1 MGSFQDKADLD
12 AAAHTTR
19 DVMAFRL
26 GLPDHDAALSGSQ
39 ETEGTLGTHNDTGH
53 EHQQEAAVGFAMGE
67 DGLNGSVKIFYLV
80 HPSPRLTTSLI
91 SW

>member
-39 ETEGTLGTHNDTGH
+39 ETEGTLGTHNVI
-53 EHQQEAAVGFAMGE
+53 QAM
-67 DGLNGSVKIFYLV
+67 NISRK
-80 HPSPRLTTSLI
+80 PRSALP
-91 SW
+91 WGKMV